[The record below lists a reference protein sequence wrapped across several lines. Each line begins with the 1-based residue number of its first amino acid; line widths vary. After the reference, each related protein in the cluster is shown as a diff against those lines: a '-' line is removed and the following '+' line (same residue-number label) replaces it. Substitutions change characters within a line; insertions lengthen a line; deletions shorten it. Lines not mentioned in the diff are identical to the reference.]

1 MSGGK
6 ASGSKQHERTAA
18 DAALLA
24 LHLTHREATLLFAMA
39 ARRGATD
46 SQVADALRQGLPHLC
61 DPDYLQ
67 DTSAGQQSEE
77 KTDKDKGKRG
87 ARQGKKKRKT
97 VQAAQPQLPWLAAD
111 AFAAALGAIPANDW
125 WRTWAADRTNMLRM
139 TSKPV
144 KNAVDKL
151 RPPAIVRLSRAFLD
165 TVVCCKRGRLLHI
178 LTELEK
184 MTSRCRITIL
194 ALENCGIG
202 GQDAERLAGVLAQ
215 CPALSELFLKGNQL
229 GADGAG
235 RLAGVL
241 AQCPALSDL
250 DLGYNQI
257 GDQGAGRLAEVP
269 PQCPALSH
277 LDLSSNEIGAEAAD
291 RLRAVWTGE
300 PIHLVL

>member
-6 ASGSKQHERTAA
+6 ASGSKQHEDAAA

-24 LHLTHREATLLFAMA
+24 LLLTHREATLLFAMA

-46 SQVADALRQGLPHLC
+46 SQIADALRQGLPHLSG
-61 DPDYLQ
+61 PDYLQ

-77 KTDKDKGKRG
+77 KKVKHK
-87 ARQGKKKRKT
+87 GKKKRKT

-125 WRTWAADRTNMLRM
+125 WRTWPADRTIMLRM

-144 KNAVDKL
+144 KSAVDKL

-165 TVVCCKRGRLLHI
+165 NVVCCKRERLLHI

-194 ALENCGIG
+194 DLEHCGIS

-215 CPALSELFLKGNQL
+215 CPALSELYL
-229 GADGAG
+229 DG
-235 RLAGVL
+235 
-241 AQCPALSDL
+241 
-250 DLGYNQI
+250 NQI
-257 GDQGAGRLAEVP
+257 GDQGAGNIARIL
-269 PQCPALSH
+269 PQCPALST
-277 LDLSSNEIGAEAAD
+277 LDLESNQIGEQGAGSLEGVLTQCPALSYLNLSSNEIGAEAAD
-291 RLRAVWTGE
+291 RLTAAWSGE
-300 PIHLVL
+300 PSQLVL